1 MALAVGTSGS
11 AQRIGRTYGDMQFS
25 VGLESEVAGALVK
38 RQVRNRSKNARP
50 PNFPL
55 HVHVLV
61 SFLREGRA
69 ICRYNGGI
77 GGNNLIHGRKAIDG
91 DA

>member
-11 AQRIGRTYGDMQFS
+11 AQRIGRMYGDMQFS

-38 RQVRNRSKNARP
+38 RQVRNRSMNARP

-69 ICRYNGGI
+69 ICR
-77 GGNNLIHGRKAIDG
+77 
-91 DA
+91 